1 MMLEALMSFH
11 IIFSMML
18 KLMEPFGLM
27 LLAIMPSTQP
37 LLSLLHTE
45 LEQEES
51 TISEFV
57 LLISGAGVPSLNYL
71 G

>member
-1 MMLEALMSFH
+1 
-11 IIFSMML
+11 
-18 KLMEPFGLM
+18 
-27 LLAIMPSTQP
+27 MPSTHL
-37 LLSLLHTE
+37 LLSLLHTV

-57 LLISGAGVPSLNYL
+57 LLISGAGVPSLNSL